1 MTTQARAVRFKV
13 TELEAE
19 RIKMIVERA
28 ERRLQGVDR
37 LQLTMDITAVHANG
51 CPLDL
56 PKLLHAPDFDFA
68 HDIWGIHRHLD
79 RTTGKLSCFLPRCAR
94 TED

>member
-1 MTTQARAVRFKV
+1 MTTQARTVSFKV
-13 TELEAE
+13 ISADAALITQILD
-19 RIKMIVERA
+19 RA
-28 ERRLQGVDR
+28 ERLLRGVDR
-37 LQLTMDITAVHANG
+37 LGLAMDLTATHTNG

>member
-28 ERRLQGVDR
+28 ERLLRGVDR
-37 LQLTMDITAVHANG
+37 LGLAMDLTATHTNG